1 MKIAVFSTKTYDRE
15 FLLSANQTANNSH
28 EFIFHESQL
37 NSNTSLLAQG
47 CEGVCCFVNDHLD
60 AQVLNQLAA
69 MNIYTIA
76 LRCAGFN
83 NVDLTAAKALGM
95 HIARV
100 PEYSPHAVAEHA
112 LGLILMLNR
121 NLHRA
126 YHRVR
131 ENDYALNGLLGFDLF
146 NKTVGVIGTGKIGE
160 VFAHIMQGIGC
171 QVIAYDPQPNP
182 LLTAAGVRFVS
193 LDDIWQNADIIS
205 LHCPLNTNTHYI
217 VNNNSIEKMKTGVML
232 INTGRGGLIDT
243 RAVINGLK
251 RKKIGYLGLDV
262 YEEEGNLFFEDQSNQ
277 LLQDDVFARLLTF
290 PNVVITGHQAFF
302 TREALTAIATITVA
316 NFSHLEHKK
325 WDQAHLVSL

>member
-1 MKIAVFSTKTYDRE
+1 MKIAVFSTKPYDRDY
-15 FLLSANQTANNSH
+15 LLAANVAAQNPH
-28 EFIFHESQL
+28 EFIFHEVQL
-37 NSNTSLLAQG
+37 NAQTSRLAEG
-47 CEGVCCFVNDHLD
+47 CAGVCCFVNDHLD
-60 AQVLNQLAA
+60 AEVLAQLAKLG
-69 MNIYTIA
+69 IYHIA

-83 NVDLTAAKALGM
+83 QVDLIAAKNLGI

-112 LGLILMLNR
+112 LGLVLMLNR

-146 NKTVGVIGTGKIGE
+146 DKTVGVIGTGKIGQ

-171 QVIAYDPQPNP
+171 KVIAFDPQPNP
-182 LLTAAGVRFVS
+182 TLIAAGVPFVS
-193 LDDIWQNADIIS
+193 LDELWQQADIIS
-205 LHCPLNTNTHYI
+205 LHCPLNATTNHL
-217 VNNNSIEKMKTGVML
+217 VNSESIHKMKTGVML

-243 RAVINGLK
+243 RAVIDGLK
-251 RKKIGYLGLDV
+251 SKKIGYLGLDV

-302 TREALTAIATITVA
+302 TREALTAIAAITVA
-316 NFSHLEHKK
+316 NCSHLEHEE
-325 WDQAHLVSL
+325 WDQAHLVTI